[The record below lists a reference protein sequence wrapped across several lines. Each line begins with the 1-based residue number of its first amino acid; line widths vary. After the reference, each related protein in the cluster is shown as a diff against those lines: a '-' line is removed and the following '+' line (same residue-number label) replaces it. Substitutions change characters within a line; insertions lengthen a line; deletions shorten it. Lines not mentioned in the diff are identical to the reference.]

1 MENDK
6 KTEQNNSTN
15 QPHPKPSDD
24 VQLDIET
31 VTPETEKDAGKESEE
46 PKNNE
51 NKAKPESDK
60 EDSSGTDKAD
70 DIETV
75 AP

>member
-1 MENDK
+1 MENNEK
-6 KTEQNNSTN
+6 AIEHNSKN
-15 QPHPKPSDD
+15 QTHPKPSDD

-31 VTPETEKDAGKESEE
+31 VTPETEKNAGKEIDEA
-46 PKNNE
+46 KNNE
-51 NKAKPESDK
+51 NKAKSESNK
-60 EDSSGTDKAD
+60 EDSSKDDKAD